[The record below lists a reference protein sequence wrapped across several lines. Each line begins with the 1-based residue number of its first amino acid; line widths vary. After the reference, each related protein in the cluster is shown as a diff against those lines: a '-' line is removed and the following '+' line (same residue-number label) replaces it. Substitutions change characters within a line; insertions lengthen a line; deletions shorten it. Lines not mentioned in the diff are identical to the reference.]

1 MPCPRCGSPLGA
13 PDNDGMVVCA
23 NGHRAY
29 SGFLA
34 EAAQLTLRLRWLE
47 GRIEAGDLPPDAETA
62 RRYGIWPA
70 VTGDRA
76 AGAPAGLDP
85 APGRGPQALLLT
97 LGAVLIVVA
106 AIVFTAVVWKDLGAA
121 GQVVVLAAATLVVGA
136 AAVRL
141 VEPLPGTGEALAVV
155 AFALAS
161 IDAVAAPALGL
172 LPTTWVTQWHP
183 YPAAITACLSAGGVL
198 LGHHL
203 RLRAWRWL
211 GWLAAAASAG
221 LATSY
226 LANGLANRAEPGASL
241 AVSVVALAAM
251 GLLAAPEVSTRLA
264 GDGRELRLA
273 GALAGL
279 WAVLSVMAFWSEA
292 TTSTALG
299 TMLTMVVT
307 ASAAGAV
314 WGRTRQR
321 SMGVG
326 AVALASVAVGL
337 ALLLPGGQHT
347 YAIAVAAA
355 GAGALVL
362 VVLIRVL
369 DAELAVLAS
378 ALVWGT
384 WLLARLTTDRGGAY
398 DTQVVR
404 QLTVVA
410 ASAAVAWYVV
420 SGLGLLRVVAWP
432 AAIVGEVAWLSV
444 DWSHAGVI
452 ERWTLPFAAL
462 LLGAGVL
469 WRRTGGVG
477 SMTWLGPA
485 VGVALLPSAAAG
497 WAAPWVTELS
507 DQSTGSALA
516 RLVGVLVAAAA
527 AVALGASR
535 RSSGLLVPGAAAL
548 VVIAGAQVWGGLAA
562 TPRWLAIAVVGAAL
576 LATGARLE
584 WLRAQG
590 FHLRHYLDGLQ

>member
-1 MPCPRCGSPLGA
+1 
-13 PDNDGMVVCA
+13 MVACA

-29 SGFLA
+29 SGFVA

-47 GRIEAGDLPPDAETA
+47 GRIAAGDLPPDADTA

-70 VTGDRA
+70 AIGDQA
-76 AGAPAGLDP
+76 ARAPARPSPG
-85 APGRGPQALLLT
+85 PGRGPQALLLT
-97 LGAVLIVVA
+97 LGAVLVVVA
-106 AIVFTAVVWKDLGAA
+106 AIVFTAVVWRDLGAA
-121 GQVVVLAAATLVVGA
+121 GQVVVLAAATLLVGA

-141 VEPLPGTGEALAVV
+141 VQPLPGTGEALAVV

-183 YPAAITACLSAGGVL
+183 YPAAITSCLAAGGVL

-203 RLRAWRWL
+203 GVRAWRWL

-241 AVSVVALAAM
+241 AVGVVALAAVS
-251 GLLAAPEVSTRLA
+251 LLAAPVLSVRLA
-264 GDGRELRLA
+264 ADRRELKLA
-273 GALAGL
+273 GTLAAV
-279 WAVLSVMAFWSEA
+279 WAGLSVMAFWSEA

-299 TMLTMVVT
+299 TMLTMLVT
-307 ASAAGAV
+307 ATAAGAA
-314 WGRTRQR
+314 WRRTRQR
-321 SMGVG
+321 AIGVG
-326 AVALASVAVGL
+326 AVALGSVAVGL
-337 ALLLPGGQHT
+337 ALLLPGGQHS
-347 YAIAVAAA
+347 YAIAFAAA
-355 GAGALVL
+355 CVGALLLVL
-362 VVLIRVL
+362 LVRLL
-369 DAELAVLAS
+369 DPELAVLAS

-384 WLLARLTTDRGGAY
+384 WLVARLTTDRGGVY
-398 DTQVVR
+398 DTQVAR

-420 SGLGLLRVVAWP
+420 SGLGLLRAVAWP
-432 AAIVGEVAWLSV
+432 AAIVGEVAWLAV
-444 DWSHAGVI
+444 DWSRTGVI
-452 ERWTLPFAAL
+452 ERWTLPFAVL
-462 LLGAGVL
+462 LLGAGLL
-469 WRRTGGVG
+469 WRRTGGIG
-477 SMTWLGPA
+477 SMTWLGPSVA
-485 VGVALLPSAAAG
+485 VALLPSAAAG

-516 RLVGVLVAAAA
+516 RLVAVLAAGAA
-527 AVALGASR
+527 AVVVGATWR
-535 RSSGLLVPGAAAL
+535 TSGLLVPGAAAL
-548 VVIAGAQVWGGLAA
+548 VVVAGAQVWGGLAA
-562 TPRWLAIAVVGAAL
+562 TPRWLAIAAVGVAL

-590 FHLRHYLDGLQ
+590 FHLRHYLGELQ